1 MKFGSESNPVR
12 ILPESGRD
20 RLLEDEDEENF
31 GSRPVVPQPGPA
43 QSRPVSSTSASEELA
58 RLFATAKLDLRDQ
71 LKMPH
76 ERFPLSHLNWNFWI
90 EPIVLLR
97 VINCYVQRTTQIRYF
112 FCLVI
117 INPRWNCNV
126 SQNTANLNK
135 YKNCLQ
141 SRSYTYFQFRPNIL
155 VSVPKSPCQER
166 LGHFIM
172 SWMFQAAE
180 AL

>member
-1 MKFGSESNPVR
+1 
-12 ILPESGRD
+12 
-20 RLLEDEDEENF
+20 
-31 GSRPVVPQPGPA
+31 
-43 QSRPVSSTSASEELA
+43 
-58 RLFATAKLDLRDQ
+58 LFATAKLDLRDQ

-117 INPRWNCNV
+117 INPRWNCIV
-126 SQNTANLNK
+126 SQNTTNLNK
-135 YKNCLQ
+135 YKNCLP
-141 SRSYTYFQFRPNIL
+141 SRSSTFFQFRPNIL

-172 SWMFQAAE
+172 SWMFQGAE